1 MGDATQ
7 SAKKSLITQA
17 RDAASAIP
25 HLIGKEIWH
34 TKNLEERG
42 LKASVFG
49 LLRIVTITYEGI
61 NKNRIPSQAAALS
74 YYTLIALGP
83 LIAIIIMVS
92 GFVVK
97 ENQEQ
102 VTTDALTK
110 LVYFIAPSAEQ
121 ASNMEL
127 DDFFDD
133 LDSSSTLNTVPGD
146 PEVEKV
152 DPQIVEFIQGVVD
165 NTRSGAVGV
174 IGTLILIVIC
184 IQLLSTIE
192 KTFNTIWGVRLSR
205 SLAQQVI
212 FYWTFISLGAV
223 VSFTALTLG
232 VGTTIA
238 KGVEQLPFFGEMFR
252 DWFIALAPVFVF
264 LLIILL
270 LTFFNRFIP
279 NTRVRWVPA
288 ALGAVI
294 VAILLGL
301 NKSLSFLYIGF
312 VIRQQSLFGAVGIL
326 PILLFG
332 LFVFWVVLL
341 LGGQLTYA
349 IQNVNT
355 LTNQRAWENVSIR
368 TREALS
374 LTALLLIS
382 RRFQHCGSPYSADEL
397 SGKIRVPGNILNET
411 LTRLCDLGYLIPVE
425 ARNASKE
432 DDSRYQPCIPL
443 EAITLAEFKNRLE
456 TFGNND
462 GGELI
467 QSIDPILP
475 YYNQHLLNYEDDT
488 DANIPL
494 SELLKQVEKKQ

>member
-1 MGDATQ
+1 MGNATQ
-7 SAKKSLITQA
+7 TAKKSLITQA
-17 RDAASAIP
+17 RDAISAIP
-25 HLIGKEIWH
+25 ELIGKEIWH
-34 TKNLEERG
+34 TKNLEDRG
-42 LKASVFG
+42 LKASLFG
-49 LLRIVTITYEGI
+49 LLRVFTITYEGI

-97 ENQEQ
+97 DNQEQ
-102 VTTDALTK
+102 VATDALTK
-110 LVYFIAPSAEQ
+110 LVYFIAPSAEEASEMDLAFFDEIDS
-121 ASNMEL
+121 ASNL
-127 DDFFDD
+127 
-133 LDSSSTLNTVPGD
+133 STGVDQPQAK
-146 PEVEKV
+146 KV
-152 DPQIVEFIQGVVD
+152 DPELVKFIQDVVK
-165 NTRSGAVGV
+165 NARSGAVGV

-192 KTFNTIWGVRLSR
+192 KTFNSIWGVRIAR
-205 SLAQQVI
+205 NVAQRVI

-223 VSFTALTLG
+223 VSFTAITLG
-232 VGTTIA
+232 TASAIA
-238 KGVEQLPFFGEMFR
+238 KRFEQVPFFGELFR
-252 DWFIALAPVFVF
+252 DGFIALVPLLVFF
-264 LLIILL
+264 LVAGL
-270 LTFFNRFIP
+270 LTLFNRFIP
-279 NTRVRWVPA
+279 NTRVRWLPA
-288 ALGAVI
+288 FLGAII
-294 VAILLGL
+294 VAILLYL
-301 NKSLSFLYIGF
+301 NNSLSFLYIGF

-326 PILLFG
+326 PIMLFG

-382 RRFQHCGSPYSADEL
+382 RRFQSCGSPYSAEDL

-411 LTRLCDLGYLIPVE
+411 LARLCELGYLIPVE
-425 ARNASKE
+425 PRTDSKE

-443 EAITLAEFKNRLE
+443 EAITLAEFKNRIE

-462 GGELI
+462 GGDLI
-467 QSIDPILP
+467 QSIDPLLP
-475 YYNQHLLNYEDDT
+475 YYNEHLLNYEDDK

-494 SELLKQVEKKQ
+494 SDLLQNIDSK